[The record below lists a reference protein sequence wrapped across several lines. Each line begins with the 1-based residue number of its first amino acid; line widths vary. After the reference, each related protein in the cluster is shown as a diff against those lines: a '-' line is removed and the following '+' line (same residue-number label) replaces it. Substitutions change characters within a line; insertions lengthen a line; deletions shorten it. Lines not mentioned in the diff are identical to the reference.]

1 MRGALPLPFLTRP
14 RCMLRRILPF
24 LCAPMLLLTAMSG
37 PGVVKAQPD
46 LGGAGE
52 GYVNTYARPGEATQT
67 VYVWGAVG
75 TPGIWEIETGTNLV
89 ELFSVVRP
97 TGYGEQA
104 PGTKT
109 RVLLRIHR
117 TTNGKTR
124 VAHEMQ
130 LSELLEMPP
139 PERPSLQ
146 SQDVIEVRNVQTRT
160 FSLQTVSTVLG
171 TLSSVTLLVI
181 RIFEF

>member
-1 MRGALPLPFLTRP
+1 
-14 RCMLRRILPF
+14 
-24 LCAPMLLLTAMSG
+24 MLLLTAMLG

-46 LGGAGE
+46 LGGAGD

-97 TGYGEQA
+97 TGYGEES
-104 PGTKT
+104 PGTRTKI
-109 RVLLRIHR
+109 LLRIHR
-117 TTNGKTR
+117 TTDGETR
-124 VAHEMQ
+124 VAHEMR

-139 PERPSLQ
+139 PERPSLRP
-146 SQDVIEVRNVQTRT
+146 QDVIEVRNVQTRE
-160 FSLQTVSTVLG
+160 FSLRLVSTVVG
-171 TLSSVTLLVI
+171 TLSSVSLLII
-181 RIFEF
+181 RIFDF

>member
-1 MRGALPLPFLTRP
+1 MTGP
-14 RCMLRRILPF
+14 R
-24 LCAPMLLLTAMSG
+24 
-37 PGVVKAQPD
+37 VVKAQPD

-52 GYVNTYARPGEATQT
+52 DYVNTYARPGEATQT

-75 TPGIWEIETGTNLV
+75 TPGIWEIETGTSLV

-97 TGYGEQA
+97 TGYGEEST
-104 PGTKT
+104 GTRT
-109 RVLLRIHR
+109 RILLRIHR
-117 TTNGKTR
+117 TTDGETR
-124 VAHEMQ
+124 VAHEMR

-146 SQDVIEVRNVQTRT
+146 PQDVIEVRSVQTRK
-160 FSLQTVSTVLG
+160 FSFETVSTVIG
-171 TLSSVTLLVI
+171 SLSSVTLLII

>member
-1 MRGALPLPFLTRP
+1 
-14 RCMLRRILPF
+14 
-24 LCAPMLLLTAMSG
+24 MLLLTAMSG

-97 TGYGEQA
+97 TGYGEES
-104 PGTKT
+104 PGIRT

-117 TTNGKTR
+117 TTDGETR
-124 VAHEMQ
+124 VAHEMR
-130 LSELLEMPP
+130 LSELLQMRPQ
-139 PERPSLQ
+139 ERPSLQ
-146 SQDVIEVRNVQTRT
+146 PQDVIEVRNVQTRK
-160 FSLQTVSTVLG
+160 FSFQLVSTVVG

-181 RIFEF
+181 RIFDF

>member
-1 MRGALPLPFLTRP
+1 
-14 RCMLRRILPF
+14 
-24 LCAPMLLLTAMSG
+24 MLLLTAMTG
-37 PGVVKAQPD
+37 PRAARAQPD

-97 TGYGEQA
+97 TGYGEES
-104 PGTKT
+104 PGIRT

-117 TTNGKTR
+117 TTDGETR
-124 VAHEMQ
+124 VAHEMR
-130 LSELLEMPP
+130 LSELLQMRPQ
-139 PERPSLQ
+139 ERPSLQ
-146 SQDVIEVRNVQTRT
+146 PQDVIEVRNVQTRK
-160 FSLQTVSTVLG
+160 FSFQLVSTVVG

-181 RIFEF
+181 RIFDF

>member
-1 MRGALPLPFLTRP
+1 
-14 RCMLRRILPF
+14 
-24 LCAPMLLLTAMSG
+24 MLLLTAMSG

-52 GYVNTYARPGEATQT
+52 DYVNTYARPGEATQT

-75 TPGIWEIETGTNLV
+75 TPGIWEIETGTSLV

-97 TGYGEQA
+97 TGYGEQS
-104 PGTKT
+104 PGTRTK
-109 RVLLRIHR
+109 VLLRIHR
-117 TTNGKTR
+117 TTNGETR

-139 PERPSLQ
+139 SERPALQ
-146 SQDVIEVRNVQTRT
+146 PQDVIEVRSVQTRT
-160 FSLQTVSTVLG
+160 FSFQTVSTVVG
-171 TLSSVTLLVI
+171 TLSSLTLLAI

>member
-1 MRGALPLPFLTRP
+1 
-14 RCMLRRILPF
+14 
-24 LCAPMLLLTAMSG
+24 MLLLTAMVG

-46 LGGAGE
+46 LGGVGDS
-52 GYVNTYARPGEATQT
+52 YVNTYARPGEATQT

-75 TPGIWEIETGTNLV
+75 NPGIWEIETGTGLV

-97 TGYGEQA
+97 TGYGEES
-104 PGTKT
+104 PGTRT
-109 RVLLRIHR
+109 RILLRIHR
-117 TTNGKTR
+117 TTDGETR
-124 VAHEMQ
+124 VVTEMR

-139 PERPSLQ
+139 PERPFLRP
-146 SQDVIEVRNVQTRT
+146 QDVIEVRNVQTRK
-160 FSLQTVSTVLG
+160 FSLETVGTVIG